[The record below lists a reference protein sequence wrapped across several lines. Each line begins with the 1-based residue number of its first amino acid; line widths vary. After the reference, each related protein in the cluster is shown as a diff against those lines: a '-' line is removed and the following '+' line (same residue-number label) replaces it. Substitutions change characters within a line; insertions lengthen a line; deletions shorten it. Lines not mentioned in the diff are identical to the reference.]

1 MRIRSFNIL
10 GFKAEKRFA
19 NLHFSSG
26 PTSII
31 YGPNGVGK
39 TTLLQI
45 MSAFFSKSDSILMA
59 NKVRRVECIIVDDDE
74 LSEHRVYAE
83 SDGESGYDW
92 HTESYENFDK
102 LRSLSIGVERGIAP
116 QNLSINPAIIFD
128 FLYRYSKNSR
138 RAFHESS
145 EYGARQLVRDS
156 SFRED
161 MRDLSSELAHFLRRS
176 NRSVSRSREIDFDIS
191 HLNLNSIRMENI
203 EEILAEQYR
212 EARYKTTKNIQSALF
227 ETIATLIEKPDLN
240 RKSEQSTPSFI
251 ASLRKYQSRIE
262 TALSGSDDNAFMNMV
277 RQTLKLYCALD
288 AESTP
293 DDNPILINLF
303 RNMIRELEAEDES
316 LDGINVIVSAF
327 NEQLE
332 FGKRLVVD
340 SSRSAYI
347 EIEGERHGLSELS
360 SGERHILTFLTLI
373 STAGRGRDFIFIDE
387 PEISLNLKWQREV
400 IGILQGILPEC
411 QIIAASHSP
420 AISQSPSTL
429 CKLEVGH
436 NFDAK

>member
-1 MRIRSFNIL
+1 MQHIRAALLNIRKTLVRIRSFNIL

-161 MRDLSSELAHFLRRS
+161 MSPAYSPNSLGWRFRTASVLARAANVGRRWRRVEFVRWMRPRDR
-176 NRSVSRSREIDFDIS
+176 VSR
-191 HLNLNSIRMENI
+191 
-203 EEILAEQYR
+203 
-212 EARYKTTKNIQSALF
+212 
-227 ETIATLIEKPDLN
+227 
-240 RKSEQSTPSFI
+240 
-251 ASLRKYQSRIE
+251 
-262 TALSGSDDNAFMNMV
+262 AF
-277 RQTLKLYCALD
+277 
-288 AESTP
+288 
-293 DDNPILINLF
+293 
-303 RNMIRELEAEDES
+303 
-316 LDGINVIVSAF
+316 
-327 NEQLE
+327 
-332 FGKRLVVD
+332 
-340 SSRSAYI
+340 
-347 EIEGERHGLSELS
+347 
-360 SGERHILTFLTLI
+360 
-373 STAGRGRDFIFIDE
+373 RG
-387 PEISLNLKWQREV
+387 
-400 IGILQGILPEC
+400 
-411 QIIAASHSP
+411 
-420 AISQSPSTL
+420 
-429 CKLEVGH
+429 
-436 NFDAK
+436 